1 MPRIIVDNHYC
12 KGCGLCI
19 DACPRGII
27 ELDKSALTAKGYHPA
42 HIAPGSESKCI
53 GCGTCY
59 VVCPDVA
66 ITVVR

>member
-1 MPRIIVDNHYC
+1 MPRIIVDDRYC
-12 KGCGLCI
+12 KGCGLCA

-27 ELDKSALTAKGYHPA
+27 ELDAHALTAKGYHPA
-42 HIAPGSESKCI
+42 RIAPGSEQRCT

-59 VVCPDVA
+59 LMCPDVA

>member
-1 MPRIIVDNHYC
+1 MPRIIVDDHYC
-12 KGCGLCI
+12 KGCGLCV

-27 ELDKSALTAKGYHPA
+27 ELYHPA
-42 HIAPGSESKCI
+42 RIKEGEQGRCT

-59 VVCPDVA
+59 LVCPDVA